1 MLPQLFAVAFPRHS
15 AHTRKGLHVQLV
27 MLSGWKPL
35 AGADMTTLLPG
46 WAVAAAAALI
56 LIGCAPMA
64 ARAAS
69 RARRAAA
76 IAVGVVVTA
85 GVGSGWLLDHM
96 TTRELADERRAL
108 EERAFDLKMRALA
121 PGSALACLDPTA
133 GAFVQDSCERALFA
147 SPEATATAVS
157 YVTAQLALLASGSR
171 HARIAGSPEALTAL
185 RRTVEADRFGIVAY
199 LVAMRPGC
207 GPDRCDLF
215 DLLQDTRRLRAN
227 LAAHQF
233 EAYVQAHTA
242 EWQSAAGP
250 RPTGS
255 SPAPVAAAT
264 AAPAPSK
271 PAGNLFFPSAS
282 SIPSVSIMMP
292 EPATGQP
299 PREATASADPAAR
312 NRKPQQGSPQPR
324 QLLGVEGGQAPSAP
338 LQIVPPAQ

>member
-1 MLPQLFAVAFPRHS
+1 
-15 AHTRKGLHVQLV
+15 V
-27 MLSGWKPL
+27 MFSGWTPL
-35 AGADMTTLLPG
+35 AGPEMTTLFPG
-46 WAVAAAAALI
+46 WAVSAAAALI
-56 LIGCAPMA
+56 LIGCALMA

-133 GAFVQDSCERALFA
+133 GAFVQDSCERAIFA

-171 HARIAGSPEALTAL
+171 HARSGSSPESLTAL
-185 RRTVEADRFGIVAY
+185 RRTIEADRFGIVAY
-199 LVAMRPGC
+199 LLAMRPGC
-207 GPDRCDLF
+207 GPQRCDLF
-215 DLLQDTRRLRAN
+215 DLLKDSSRVRAN
-227 LAAHQF
+227 LAARQF

-255 SPAPVAAAT
+255 NPAPVPPPSAT
-264 AAPAPSK
+264 SAPSK

-282 SIPSVSIMMP
+282 SIPSVSIIMP
-292 EPATGQP
+292 EPAAAAP
-299 PREATASADPAAR
+299 PREATASADPAAAR

-324 QLLGVEGGQAPSAP
+324 QLPGMDGGQPPSAP
-338 LQIVPPAQ
+338 LQIVPPAR